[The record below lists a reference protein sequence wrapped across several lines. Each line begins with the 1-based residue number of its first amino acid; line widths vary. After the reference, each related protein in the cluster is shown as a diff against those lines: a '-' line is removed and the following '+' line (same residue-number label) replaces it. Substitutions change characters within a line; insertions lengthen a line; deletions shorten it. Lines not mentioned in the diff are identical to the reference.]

1 MNELL
6 EFFDTVLWSSIL
18 IYLLLGTGIYLSI
31 RLDFIQLRRFRHI
44 FSRTL
49 FQARR
54 DPRGLSVW
62 SALCLSLSSR
72 IGTGNLTGVAIALT
86 LGGPGAIFW
95 MWIIAMFSMA
105 TAMIENTLAQIY
117 KGTGV
122 KGKFCGGP
130 ADYMEKGLGMRWM
143 GILFSFLIVMSCGF
157 VFIALQANSIKQAS
171 VYLLQTPA
179 LTTACI
185 LTTLTGLLIF
195 GGIRAITLMSKWLV
209 PFIALGYLLLAIWVI
224 GHNVQKLP
232 QVFAL
237 VFRSAFGL
245 QEAVSGALAFG
256 VTQAVTQGM
265 QRGVFASEAGV
276 GSSPNAAAM
285 AAVSHPAELGFNQ
298 MLAVF
303 IDTVVICT
311 ATALIILT
319 SGALNHPDAP
329 LGISLLQQSIS
340 PVTAGWSNTLLAV
353 LVSTFAFTS
362 IAANYAYAENNLGF
376 AQRSSPSQLLIFRL
390 LVIAMVFCGCLMQL
404 EILWKLADIFMALMA
419 LLNLT
424 ALLLLSGIAVKVVK
438 DYERQQRM
446 GKIPVFNPDHFP
458 ELRGQLE
465 QGIWDKKTSQS

>member
-18 IYLLLGTGIYLSI
+18 IYLLLGTGIYLTV
-31 RLDFIQLRRFRHI
+31 RLGFIQFRRFRHI

-49 FQARR
+49 FKHHP
-54 DPRGLSVW
+54 DPRGSTVW

-95 MWIIAMFSMA
+95 MWVIAMFSMA

-117 KGTGV
+117 KGTGL
-122 KGKFCGGP
+122 KGTFRGGP

-143 GILFSFLIVMSCGF
+143 GILFSFLIVISCGF
-157 VFIALQANSIKQAS
+157 IFIALQANAIAQAS
-171 VYLLQTPA
+171 FHLLHTPTLVTACVLAA
-179 LTTACI
+179 LTA
-185 LTTLTGLLIF
+185 LLIF
-195 GGIRAITLMSKWLV
+195 GGIRGITRLAKGLL
-209 PFIALGYLLLAIWVI
+209 PFIVLGYLLLAIWVI
-224 GHNVQKLP
+224 GHNVEKLP
-232 QVFAL
+232 LVLAL
-237 VFRSAFGL
+237 VLKSAFGL
-245 QEAVSGALAFG
+245 QEAASGALAYG

-285 AAVSHPAELGFNQ
+285 ASVSHPAALGFNQ

-319 SGALNHPDAP
+319 SGALENPDAP
-329 LGISLLQQSIS
+329 DGISLLHQAIS
-340 PVTAGWSNTLLAV
+340 PAMSGWSNFVLALLV
-353 LVSTFAFTS
+353 FSFAFTS
-362 IAANYAYAENNLGF
+362 ISGNYAYAENNLGYV
-376 AQRSSPSQLLIFRL
+376 RSASPAKLLIFRL
-390 LVIAMVFCGCLMQL
+390 LVIVMVFCGCLMELQ
-404 EILWKLADIFMALMA
+404 ILWKLADIFMALMA

-424 ALLLLSGIAVKVVK
+424 AVLLLSGIAVNVVK

-446 GKIPVFNPDHFP
+446 GKIPVFNPTHFP

-465 QGIWDKKTSQS
+465 QGVWDKNPHQR